1 MEAAFCML
9 SEFKHIRALD
19 STEVAKH
26 VCKQYSFRNIFL
38 EIFFA
43 CAFPTLVNLVDEV
56 PVEVA
61 GLLRVGHLAALVAD
75 ELAGVEVV
83 AAQVV
88 AQVGEVA
95 EPGVAGDAER
105 LVPRR
110 RLHVLRDLLE
120 LGVDEGALAAA
131 VQCLG
136 LLHLWLLTF
145 PAHLFSYFH
154 GHFEGFK
161 IYKRKVQVKILLPGY

>member
-26 VCKQYSFRNIFL
+26 VCKQYIVLDTMHNIFSMWVL
-38 EIFFA
+38 
-43 CAFPTLVNLVDEV
+43 TLVNFVDEV

-61 GLLRVGHLAALVAD
+61 GLLGVGHLAALVAD

-120 LGVDEGALAAA
+120 LSVNEGALAAA

-136 LLHLWLLTF
+136 LLHVWLLTF

>member
-1 MEAAFCML
+1 M
-9 SEFKHIRALD
+9 
-19 STEVAKH
+19 
-26 VCKQYSFRNIFL
+26 
-38 EIFFA
+38 
-43 CAFPTLVNLVDEV
+43 
-56 PVEVA
+56 EVA
-61 GLLRVGHLAALVAD
+61 GLLGVGDLAALVAD

-120 LGVDEGALAAA
+120 LGVHEGALAAA
-131 VQCLG
+131 VHCLG

-145 PAHLFSYFH
+145 PVYLFSYFY

-161 IYKRKVQVKILLPGY
+161 TNIANLGLSRKFSGPGTVLKNILLPRCQFLYGISMFIRKFGLVGS